1 MTEAN
6 INGWVL
12 FRESLGKLFCTINR
26 TVLSPSAPKGN
37 LKMSEVTFKV
47 FVERLRNKSKCMGKK
62 LVNRLL
68 LLKELNDRQVFPCVV
83 FVLSIA
89 SRIWKCAAV
98 KNESAAIAGRVGG
111 KIIFIG
117 K

>member
-26 TVLSPSAPKGN
+26 TVLSPSAPKVN

-47 FVERLRNKSKCMGKK
+47 FVD
-62 LVNRLL
+62 RLL
-68 LLKELNDRQVFPCVV
+68 CSFCIEYSVQDLEVRGSQK
-83 FVLSIA
+83 
-89 SRIWKCAAV
+89 
-98 KNESAAIAGRVGG
+98 
-111 KIIFIG
+111 
-117 K
+117 

>member
-1 MTEAN
+1 
-6 INGWVL
+6 
-12 FRESLGKLFCTINR
+12 
-26 TVLSPSAPKGN
+26 
-37 LKMSEVTFKV
+37 
-47 FVERLRNKSKCMGKK
+47 MGKK

-89 SRIWKCAAV
+89 SGIWKCAAV